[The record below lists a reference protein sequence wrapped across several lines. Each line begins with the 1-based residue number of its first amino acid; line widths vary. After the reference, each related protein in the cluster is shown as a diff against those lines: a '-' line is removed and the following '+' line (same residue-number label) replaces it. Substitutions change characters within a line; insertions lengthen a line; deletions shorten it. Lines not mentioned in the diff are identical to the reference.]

1 MPMELRHL
9 RYFVA
14 VAEELNFARAAARLR
29 IAPPA
34 LSVQIRKLE
43 LEIGTDLLARDGRGS
58 KLTDAGRIF
67 LVQARKSIA
76 DAGLGVA
83 LARRAAK
90 GEIGHMSIGY
100 NTPSEFGIFPK
111 VIPAFK
117 KKSPDVDLRFHNLT
131 TPQIIEALRR
141 DEVDLGFVWL
151 PIPPD
156 EFQMQPLAEHPLIVV
171 VPAEHPLASAKFV
184 SIEQLSNEPLVFFR
198 RALEPFA
205 FHQIEQLFVESGSI
219 MNIACELDTTPQMIN
234 FVAIGIGCT
243 ILPDYVRGIIR
254 DGVVYKTLRP
264 GVVKTLAIVKKKDTV
279 GIADHFFK
287 FVLDELRIKRR
298 VS

>member
-1 MPMELRHL
+1 MEMPMELRHL
-9 RYFVA
+9 RYFVT

-131 TPQIIEALRR
+131 TPQIVGRFLFKRGDDFREYP
-141 DEVDLGFVWL
+141 E
-151 PIPPD
+151 
-156 EFQMQPLAEHPLIVV
+156 LA
-171 VPAEHPLASAKFV
+171 
-184 SIEQLSNEPLVFFR
+184 
-198 RALEPFA
+198 
-205 FHQIEQLFVESGSI
+205 
-219 MNIACELDTTPQMIN
+219 
-234 FVAIGIGCT
+234 
-243 ILPDYVRGIIR
+243 
-254 DGVVYKTLRP
+254 
-264 GVVKTLAIVKKKDTV
+264 
-279 GIADHFFK
+279 
-287 FVLDELRIKRR
+287 
-298 VS
+298 

>member
-1 MPMELRHL
+1 MDLSHW
-9 RYFVA
+9 RYLVT
-14 VAEELNFARAAARLR
+14 VAEELNFARAAASLR

-131 TPQIIEALRR
+131 TPQIVPALPPHK
-141 DEVDLGFVWL
+141 VHFGFVSL

-156 EFQMQPLAEHPLIVV
+156 DFQVKRLAEHPLIVV
-171 VPAEHPLASAKFV
+171 EPAEHRLAYAKFV
-184 SIEQLSNEPLVFFR
+184 SIVRLSTGPLR
-198 RALEPFA
+198 
-205 FHQIEQLFVESGSI
+205 
-219 MNIACELDTTPQMIN
+219 
-234 FVAIGIGCT
+234 
-243 ILPDYVRGIIR
+243 
-254 DGVVYKTLRP
+254 
-264 GVVKTLAIVKKKDTV
+264 
-279 GIADHFFK
+279 
-287 FVLDELRIKRR
+287 
-298 VS
+298 